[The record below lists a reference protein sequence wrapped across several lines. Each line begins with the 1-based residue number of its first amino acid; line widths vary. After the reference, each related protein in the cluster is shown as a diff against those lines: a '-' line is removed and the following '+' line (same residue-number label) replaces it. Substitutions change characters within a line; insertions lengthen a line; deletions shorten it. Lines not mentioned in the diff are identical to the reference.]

1 MATFNLSQSFP
12 LYTQRL
18 MDIYHEKNK
27 PTNFLRSY
35 FPTKIT
41 PTKLISYMVS
51 RGFEQVAVDVW
62 RGDEGK
68 RTQWTQSSEK
78 ILEPLYFRYNFDL
91 TSLQV
96 YDALF
101 MPQLQQN
108 TAQIMLLLDTIIEKQ
123 LENQYLI
130 ERAIEVM
137 CAQVL
142 QTRKI
147 NMSSQGTGIEIDFKP
162 KPESFL
168 TPTIAWDQ
176 ANSDPFA
183 DIKKQCDFLRTK
195 GKMQGKTVDV
205 ICDEVS
211 YAAFLGNATVL
222 KRQNL
227 FNYQPDQL
235 TQPIAQAESV
245 GSVETGIFTA
255 GGYRCRLISYPQYY
269 DTNILTGSDGKTTAT
284 ATPYLNSGTVT
295 ILPSNSDMKFATYFG
310 AIPQV
315 VQPGSAPI
323 TGDFVAWDWQTPDR
337 KAHLYE
343 VESAP
348 IVIPTKVD
356 QIANIQAVPA
366 S

>member
-1 MATFNLSQSFP
+1 MV
-12 LYTQRL
+12 
-18 MDIYHEKNK
+18 DIYHEKNK

-35 FPTKIT
+35 FPTKVV

-68 RTQWTQSSEK
+68 RTQWTQSTEK
-78 ILEPLYFRYNFDL
+78 ILEPFYYRYNFDL

-130 ERAIEVM
+130 ERAIEIM
-137 CAQVL
+137 CAQIF
-142 QTRKI
+142 QTGKI
-147 NMSSQGTGIEIDFKP
+147 TQSSNGTGIEIDFKR
-162 KPESFL
+162 KSASFL
-168 TPTIAWDQ
+168 TPTAYWNG
-176 ANSDPFA
+176 AGDPFA
-183 DIKKQCDFLRTK
+183 DVVTQCHFLRTK
-195 GKMQGKTVDV
+195 GKAMGNTFDM
-205 ICDEVS
+205 ICGAD
-211 YAAFLGNATVL
+211 ALQAFLANTIVKA
-222 KRQNL
+222 RQNL
-227 FNYQPDQL
+227 FNYAPDQL

-245 GSVETGIFTA
+245 GSTTHGTFTA
-255 GGYRCRLISYPQYY
+255 GPYRVRIIGYDQYY
-269 DTNILTGSDGKTTAT
+269 DTVSGNTGTAV
-284 ATPYLNSGTVT
+284 PYLDPKVVT
-295 ILPSNSDMKFATYFG
+295 LLPSNNDPKFATYFG

-315 VQPGSAPI
+315 VQPGGAPI
-323 TGDFVAWDWQTPDR
+323 IGDFVAWDWQTPDR

-348 IVIPTKVD
+348 LPVPIKID
-356 QIANIQAVPA
+356 QIANIQALA
-366 S
+366 A

>member
-1 MATFNLSQSFP
+1 MATFNLSQAFP
-12 LYTQRL
+12 LYTQR
-18 MDIYHEKNK
+18 MVDIYHQKNK

-35 FPTKIT
+35 FPTKVV

-51 RGFEQVAVDVW
+51 RGYEQVAVDVW

-68 RTQWTQSSEK
+68 RTQWTQSTEK
-78 ILEPLYFRYNFDL
+78 ILEPFYYRYNFDL
-91 TSLQV
+91 TALQV

-108 TAQIMLLLDTIIEKQ
+108 TAQIMLLLDSIIEKQ
-123 LENQYLI
+123 LENQFLI
-130 ERAIEVM
+130 ERAIEIM
-137 CAQVL
+137 CAQIL

-147 NMSSQGTGIEIDFKP
+147 TMSSNGTGQEIDFKA
-162 KPESFL
+162 KAESFL

-176 ANSDPFA
+176 ANSDPFK
-183 DIKKQCDFLRTK
+183 DIQTQCNFLRTQ
-195 GKMQGKTVDV
+195 GKMTGKTVDV
-205 ICDEVS
+205 ICDDVS
-211 YAAFLGNATVL
+211 YAAFLDNTKVKA
-222 KRQNL
+222 RQNL
-227 FNYQPDQL
+227 FNYQPDAL
-235 TQPIAQAESV
+235 TQPVAQAESV
-245 GSVETGIFTA
+245 GSTETGIFSA
-255 GGYRCRLISYPQYY
+255 GPYRCRLISYPQYY
-269 DTNILTGSDGKTTAT
+269 DVVTGNTAV

-295 ILPSNSDMKFATYFG
+295 ILPSNADMKFATYFG

-315 VQPGSAPI
+315 VQPGGTPVI
-323 TGDFVAWDWQTPDR
+323 GDFVAWDWQTPDR

-348 IVIPTKVD
+348 LPVPIKID